1 MTLVVSLLLLMSL
14 MLIAVGF
21 GLLFAADRDGLR
33 EFSPAELST
42 SAPVVRGC
50 WTRVQALAGQ
60 ARRFVPARPRRPA
73 APREAVLEI
82 AEISAACRLFSG
94 HVSELLR
101 SRPG

>member
-21 GLLFAADRDGLR
+21 GLLFAADHDGLR

-50 WTRVQALAGQ
+50 WTRVQALAGH
-60 ARRFVPARPRRPA
+60 ARRFAPARRRRPSG
-73 APREAVLEI
+73 PREAVVEI
-82 AEISAACRLFSG
+82 AEISAARTLFAG
-94 HVSELLR
+94 HVADLLR
-101 SRPG
+101 SGPG